1 MTRIVS
7 IKTFLFLLLFL
18 FNTQVHAQKH
28 TLSDSLSISFNKLWN
43 ANDIEGM
50 YTMLQPD
57 AFFKSPFQLRYGR
70 DTMKA
75 TVLKRNPLSFKNI
88 RSTELYSHLETN
100 MCYSLGTMTFGVYDT
115 NGKYTGK
122 DETAEYIYIFTRN
135 KKKEWKLQS
144 IIYHEEKK
152 AK

>member
-1 MTRIVS
+1 
-7 IKTFLFLLLFL
+7 
-18 FNTQVHAQKH
+18 
-28 TLSDSLSISFNKLWN
+28 
-43 ANDIEGM
+43 
-50 YTMLQPD
+50 
-57 AFFKSPFQLRYGR
+57 
-70 DTMKA
+70 
-75 TVLKRNPLSFKNI
+75 
-88 RSTELYSHLETN
+88 
-100 MCYSLGTMTFGVYDT
+100 MTFGVYDT